1 VENEKTGRN
10 IEGGKTRYSRILVPL
25 DGSER
30 AERAIPI
37 AVRLVRASGGS
48 IILLRVV
55 ASPIEPAWQASE
67 SPSSMQESLDADR
80 VEAAEYLARISA
92 APVLAGVATS
102 TRVYKGMPAAGILTV
117 ARSQQVDIIIMCSHG
132 YTAMTRWALGSV
144 AEKVAFHA
152 PTPVLVLR
160 EGGPVPAELSPD
172 PATRPLRVLVALDG
186 SERAEQGIEHAAKLI
201 AALAAPAQGAL
212 HLTQVVEP
220 APADRMERNPGGG
233 DESDTKLHKA
243 REYLDTKANQLREV
257 PTTPAMADRTLS
269 VTWAVTIDADIAAA
283 LIRVAENGEDAQG
296 VAMPGGCDII
306 AMTTHSYN
314 GIARWTLGSITAR
327 VLKASMLPLLIVRPP
342 DIMEKSNLTWD
353 DATLLP
359 M

>member
-10 IEGGKTRYSRILVPL
+10 IEGSKTMFSRILVPL

-37 AVRLVRASGGS
+37 AVRLVRASGGT

-67 SPSSMQESLDADR
+67 SPSLMQGSLDADR

-132 YTAMTRWALGSV
+132 YTAMTRWALGS
-144 AEKVAFHA
+144 
-152 PTPVLVLR
+152 
-160 EGGPVPAELSPD
+160 
-172 PATRPLRVLVALDG
+172 
-186 SERAEQGIEHAAKLI
+186 
-201 AALAAPAQGAL
+201 
-212 HLTQVVEP
+212 
-220 APADRMERNPGGG
+220 
-233 DESDTKLHKA
+233 
-243 REYLDTKANQLREV
+243 
-257 PTTPAMADRTLS
+257 
-269 VTWAVTIDADIAAA
+269 
-283 LIRVAENGEDAQG
+283 
-296 VAMPGGCDII
+296 
-306 AMTTHSYN
+306 
-314 GIARWTLGSITAR
+314 ITAR